1 MKTCTVCKRTLEGED
16 APILVMGAYGAPKY
30 LCPDCAAD
38 LDTATLGKD
47 YDEIGAAMERLGARM
62 SETDPDKLT
71 FDTMN
76 DILTSAAER
85 AKAIAAGE
93 YDFSLDE
100 QAPEEGFDELPPELL
115 ETEEDRALDE
125 RDAVLLAKFDKWF
138 NWVAIGVV
146 GGALAIVIWTLIER
160 LL

>member
-1 MKTCTVCKRTLEGED
+1 MKTCTVCKRTIDSDD
-16 APILVMGAYGAPKY
+16 APILVMGAYGAPKC
-30 LCPDCAAD
+30 LCPECAAD
-38 LDTATLGKD
+38 LDTATLGRD
-47 YDEIGAAMERLGARM
+47 YGEIGAAMERLGARM
-62 SETDPDKLT
+62 SDTDPDKLT

-76 DILTSAAER
+76 ELLTSAAER

-125 RDAVLLAKFDKWF
+125 KEAAALAKFDKWF

-146 GGALAIVIWTLIER
+146 AGTLAFVVWKLIER